1 MEAITTRSVLVN
13 QREIKFTVERKPVKN
28 LNLRIHQ
35 DGSVHVSVND
45 TVPYEEIDTFVRN
58 KSNYIIDTIQKFKE
72 LALNK
77 PQSKKYV
84 SGETFYIQGRGLR
97 LKVQTGNKDSVI
109 SDGAYIILTV
119 RDPDDYEKKQR
130 LVNRFLK
137 LQCNLIF
144 TEVINNI
151 YPIFKKYNVSY
162 PQLRIRKMETRWGSC
177 SAKRSVINLNV
188 RLIEAPRNCIE
199 YVVMHE
205 FCHFIHPN
213 HSKYFYEFLTMLMP
227 DWRERKELLDK
238 YAEYWL

>member
-1 MEAITTRSVLVN
+1 MEVTIRSVLVD
-13 QREIKFTVERKPVKN
+13 QREIRFTVERKPVKN

-45 TVPYEEIDTFVRN
+45 TVSFEEIDRFVN
-58 KSNYIIDTIQKFKE
+58 SKSNYIFDTIQKFEE
-72 LALNK
+72 LAKNK
-77 PQSKKYV
+77 PQPKKYI
-84 SGETFYIQGRGLR
+84 SGESFFIQGRGLR
-97 LKVQTGNKDSVI
+97 LKVNAAEKDSII
-109 SDGAYIILTV
+109 SDGTYIILNV
-119 RDPDDYEKKQR
+119 KDQDDFEKKQR
-130 LVNRFLK
+130 MVNRFLK
-137 LQCNLIF
+137 QQSVLVF
-144 TEVINNI
+144 TEVINSI

-177 SAKRSVINLNV
+177 SAKRNIINLNL
-188 RLIEAPRNCIE
+188 RLLEAPRNCLE

-227 DWRERKELLDK
+227 DWRERKSLLDK